1 MNDDESISIAKE
13 EIRELPVEA
22 FEGIIEVVET
32 LEQAETAVAELSR
45 CQIIG
50 FDTET
55 RPSFKK
61 GHSHK
66 VALLQLSTEEVCYLF
81 RLNLIGMPPFLL
93 SLLKN
98 EDIKKI
104 GLSLRDD
111 FSMLR
116 KVAPFEP
123 GGFVELQTFVKQ
135 FRITDMSLQKIYAIL
150 FNRKIS
156 KSQRLSNWEAMVL
169 TDGQKKYAATDAW
182 ACVRI
187 YNRLI
192 KSGGKGVPVGE
203 D

>member
-32 LEQAETAVAELSR
+32 LEQAEIAVAELSR

-81 RLNLIGMPPFLL
+81 RLNLIGMPSFLL

-156 KSQRLSNWEAMVL
+156 KSQRLSNWEAMIL

-192 KSGGKGVPVGE
+192 KSGSKGIPVGE